1 LVRNLLSKA
10 AALIFLAA
18 LSSQGAFACQIAL
31 ALTVDVS
38 GSIDGE
44 EYALQMDGLAD
55 ALSDPTV
62 ADALVETQAHLLVMQ
77 WSGTS
82 RQTIS
87 IPWRRM
93 ADLSAVAILSDD
105 VRRIP
110 RQWRNFSTAIGDA
123 LLEAGNSFADVP
135 HCERRVIDVSGD
147 GLSNEG
153 FDVEAARNV
162 VVGQGIV
169 INGLAIEGAQDN
181 LTAYFR
187 DSVIGGLGSFVVK
200 AGSYAD
206 YPRAIRRKL
215 LNEVTKPVT

>member
-1 LVRNLLSKA
+1 MVGSFFSKVALLASLV
-10 AALIFLAA
+10 ALT
-18 LSSQGAFACQIAL
+18 SQGALACKVAL

-38 GSIDGE
+38 GSIDGD

-62 ADALVETQAHLLVMQ
+62 ADALVESSAQLMVMQ

-82 RQTIS
+82 RQDIS
-87 IPWRRM
+87 IPWRHM
-93 ADLSAVAILSDD
+93 TNHDEVASLSED

-135 HCERRVIDVSGD
+135 NCERRVIDVSGD

-162 VVGQGIV
+162 IIGQGIV
-169 INGLAIEGAQDN
+169 INGLAIEGAQDD

-187 DSVIGGLGSFVVK
+187 NSVIGGRGSFVVK

>member
-1 LVRNLLSKA
+1 MA
-10 AALIFLAA
+10 LAA
-18 LSSQGAFACQIAL
+18 LNTHGAFACKIAL

-44 EYALQMDGLAD
+44 EYVLQMEGLAD
-55 ALSDPTV
+55 ALSDSTV
-62 ADALVETQAHLLVMQ
+62 ADALVDAQAHLMVMQ

-82 RQTIS
+82 RQNIS
-87 IPWRRM
+87 VPWRRM
-93 ADLSAVAILSDD
+93 TDLSAVAALSSE

-162 VVGQGIV
+162 VISQGIV
-169 INGLAIEGAQDN
+169 INGLAIEGAEDD
-181 LTAYFR
+181 LTTYFR
-187 DSVIGGLGSFVVK
+187 NSVIGGRGSFVVK